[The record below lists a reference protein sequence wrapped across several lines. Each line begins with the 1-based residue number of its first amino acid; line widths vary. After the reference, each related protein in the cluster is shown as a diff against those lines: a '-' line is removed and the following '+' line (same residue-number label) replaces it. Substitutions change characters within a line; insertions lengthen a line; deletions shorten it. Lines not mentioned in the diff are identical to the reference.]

1 MLIQALIAAITAI
14 APVGEPPVLEV
25 PFVAQQKDTCGAAA
39 LAMVLGYYGAP
50 VPQDAIA
57 GALLED
63 ELHGIRGS
71 RLADFARGRG
81 MVALAFAGDLA
92 LAREHVARGR
102 PLILAL
108 AAGRRRYH
116 DVVLIGFDDARR
128 EAILNDPA
136 AGAAR
141 RVSERE
147 LDERWLATGRWTL
160 LVQPSE
166 TSVAAPAIPAAGDTT
181 LPAMT
186 PPAAPDPAG
195 APTAAADAALSG
207 SAATN
212 GYEGLVQRAVALGR
226 EGKSAEAGALLER
239 ALALEPARP
248 EAWVERGGLHF
259 LAGRYGPAIADLR
272 RALSIRDEA
281 YARELVAASLQM
293 LGRESEALAEWNR
306 LGQPTLASVEIGG
319 LKITRDEV
327 ARREVGLAPGELLT
341 AARLQGVRRRLEA
354 TGAFERVTLRTRPRG
369 DGSAGLDV
377 AVAER
382 HGFARGPADFLLTTG
397 VNLAWQRLRLRY
409 SNLGGTGV
417 ALGGSLRWQENRP
430 ETTLQLQW
438 PRPFGIAAYGRL
450 TGFRGEQAYE
460 LGAPFAMRRRGVDA
474 GLRHVLDG
482 GWTVSAGLRVRQR
495 DFSRPYPDAR
505 PGLVSGLDAGLEGR
519 LFETARQRLD
529 ATLHVFAA
537 GPVLASELAYAQAD
551 GELRYEG
558 VVSAPEGRS
567 VERSVVALRLRGG
580 WGSAGLPVD
589 EMYAP
594 GISPESDLPLRAHP
608 LTRGGAIGANP
619 VGRSVLLANAEW
631 RQRLLHRAGF
641 DLGVVGFTDLATVGR
656 VATGSRPGVLVDAGI
671 GVRIAILTGPVI
683 RVDHAWGLSD
693 GRRALFVGLSQAF

>member
-1 MLIQALIAAITAI
+1 MLIQALIAVVAAM
-14 APVGEPPVLEV
+14 PPLVDPPAVLPV
-25 PFVAQQKDTCGAAA
+25 PFVAQEKDTCGAAA
-39 LAMVLGYYGAP
+39 LAMVLGYYGEP
-50 VPQDAIA
+50 VPQGTIA

-108 AAGRRRYH
+108 AAGRSRYH
-116 DVVLIGFDDARR
+116 DVVLIGFDDVRR
-128 EAILNDPA
+128 EAIFNDPA

-141 RVSERE
+141 RVSERD
-147 LDERWLATGRWTL
+147 LDERWRATGRWTL
-160 LVQPSE
+160 LVQPSA
-166 TSVAAPAIPAAGDTT
+166 TARPATAA
-181 LPAMT
+181 
-186 PPAAPDPAG
+186 DPAG
-195 APTAAADAALSG
+195 APATPGGDVATPAAV
-207 SAATN
+207 ATN
-212 GYEGLVQRAVALGR
+212 SYDGLVRQAVALGR
-226 EGKSAEAGALLER
+226 EGKPAQAGALLEQ

-248 EAWVERGGLHF
+248 EAWVERGGLEF
-259 LAGRYGPAIADLR
+259 LAGRYASAIADLR
-272 RALSIRDEA
+272 RALAIRDA
-281 YARELVAASLQM
+281 PYGRQLLAASLQL
-293 LGRESEALAEWNR
+293 LGREGEALAQWNR
-306 LGQPTLASVEIGG
+306 LGQPTLASIEIAG
-319 LKITRDEV
+319 LEVTRDEV
-327 ARREVGLAPGELLT
+327 ARREVGLAPGDLLT
-341 AARLQGVRRRLEA
+341 AARLQAVRRRLEA

-438 PRPFGIAAYGRL
+438 PRPFGLAAYGRVS
-450 TGFRGEQAYE
+450 GFRGEQAYE
-460 LGAPFAMRRRGVDA
+460 LGAPFAMRRHGVDL

-482 GWTVSAGLRVRQR
+482 GWTVSAGLRVRDR

-519 LFETARQRLD
+519 LVETARHRLD
-529 ATLHVFAA
+529 ATLHAFFAA
-537 GPVLASELAYAQAD
+537 PALASELAYAQAD

-558 VVSAPEGRS
+558 VLSAPEGRS
-567 VERSVVALRLRGG
+567 VERSVLALRLRGG

-608 LTRGGAIGANP
+608 LTHGGAIGANP
-619 VGRSVLLANAEW
+619 VGRSALLANSEL
-631 RQRLLHRAGF
+631 RQRVLHRAGF
-641 DLGVVGFTDLATVGR
+641 DLGVVGFADLATIGR

-693 GRRALFVGLSQAF
+693 GRRALFIGLSQAF